1 MKNIQ
6 TKTIYFLLLF
16 LITTSLSAQSN
27 SEVLLKLDGLQKQM
41 DMRFDLMQ
49 KQTDVRFDGMQKQ
62 FDAMQK
68 QIDVRFEAADKK
80 NDMLFY
86 VMIAIL
92 AGIFGLIG
100 FVVWDRQVSLKPIE
114 KGNKELADELLKVKE
129 SGKKY
134 EGIFKKMGEIEP
146 RFAEIFRNAGIL

>member
-1 MKNIQ
+1 MKNIKII
-6 TKTIYFLLLF
+6 TLLLF
-16 LITTSLSAQSN
+16 CFVITSLSAQNN
-27 SEVLLKLDGLQKQM
+27 SEILLKLDGMQKQV

-49 KQTDVRFDGMQKQ
+49 KQTDIRFDGMQKQ

-68 QIDVRFEAADKK
+68 QLDVRFEAADKK

-86 VMIAIL
+86 VMITIL
-92 AGIFGLIG
+92 VGIFGLIG
-100 FVVWDRQVSLKPIE
+100 FVVWDRQASLKPIE

-129 SGKKY
+129 ISKKY
-134 EGIFKKMGEIEP
+134 EGIFKRMGEVEP